1 MAVQATKSVSSNYEL
16 VRNIYFSGALN
27 TLKITPTTKLVL
39 IGLLN
44 HYNPNNA
51 DMYPSISYLA
61 KQLGISERSISRAI
75 VDLKNAG
82 LIIYETKNVNRYRFT
97 SIFFN
102 IANLSNTPCQNGME
116 DHDKLADKHVS
127 KPINNN
133 KNSNL
138 KNSYSNKNNYN
149 NYNAVQGIQY
159 KTPEATREELN
170 NSLNLNTREVIK
182 SPYNDKQ
189 IALELIQELKTSG
202 NNDLNNMIISK
213 LIKHWNLKQDE
224 LLFMPNAPL

>member
-1 MAVQATKSVSSNYEL
+1 MAQTAMKPKATNYEL

-27 TLKITPTTKLVL
+27 TLKITPTAKLVL

-51 DMYPSISYLA
+51 DMFPSISYLA

-82 LIIYETKNVNRYRFT
+82 LILYETKNVNRYRFT

-102 IANLSNTPCQNGME
+102 IANLSNTPCQNGNN
-116 DHDKLADKHVS
+116 DHDKLSNKHVN
-127 KPINNN
+127 KPLINNN
-133 KNSNL
+133 FKNF
-138 KNSYSNKNNYN
+138 KNNFS
-149 NYNAVQGIQY
+149 AVQGIIP
-159 KTPEATREELN
+159 KTAEQTKQEIN
-170 NSLNLNTREVIK
+170 KSLNLNTQEVVK

-189 IALELIQELKTSG
+189 TAIELINDLHKQ
-202 NNDLNNMIISK
+202 NNDISIMIINK
-213 LIKHWNLKQDE
+213 LIKHWNFNQDE
-224 LLFMPNAPL
+224 LAFIPKY